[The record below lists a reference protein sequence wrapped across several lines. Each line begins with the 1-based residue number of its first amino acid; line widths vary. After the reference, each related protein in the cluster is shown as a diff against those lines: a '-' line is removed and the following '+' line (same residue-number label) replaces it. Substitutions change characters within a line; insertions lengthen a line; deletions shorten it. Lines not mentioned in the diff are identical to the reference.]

1 MTTECDPQAGLDSDE
16 IDALFADRTVNGVL
30 LDRSGAIVYVS
41 RGWREFARES
51 GFTLPNFGI
60 GQNYLRHC
68 AYADEESARIVE
80 GIAQLLAGRA
90 DFLSFVY
97 PCHSPT
103 APRWFLL
110 LGFPYVKGN
119 LTALVHID
127 ISGFMPP
134 MTANREP
141 VVLTDRVGRELMNAL
156 VSRKGS
162 ARDLPVQLPAELDV
176 ARASGGGRSEFSTPA
191 LSKRQ
196 NEVLELIAKGMSN
209 VEIARALAI
218 SPNTVKIHVSG
229 ILARLGLPSRTQAIH
244 WMLTRNAQES
254 PAADTR
260 R

>member
-1 MTTECDPQAGLDSDE
+1 MTTECDPKSDLSTEE

-30 LDRSGAIVYVS
+30 LDRSGAIVHVS
-41 RGWREFARES
+41 RGWKAFAQEA
-51 GFTLPNFGI
+51 GLVLPNFGI

-80 GIAQLLAGRA
+80 GIAQLLAGRI

-103 APRWFLL
+103 ERRWFLL
-110 LGFPYVKGN
+110 LGFPHVKGD
-119 LTALVHID
+119 LTALVHIN
-127 ISGFMPP
+127 ITGFIPP
-134 MTANREP
+134 MMENREP
-141 VVLTDRVGRELMNAL
+141 VVVTDRIGAEVVNAVLREQKAAPRGMPA
-156 VSRKGS
+156 G
-162 ARDLPVQLPAELDV
+162 LPVEADV
-176 ARASGGGRSEFSTPA
+176 RALGGGRSGSPA

-196 NEVLELIAKGMSN
+196 GEVLELMSKGMSN

-244 WMLTRNAQES
+244 WMLTRGPQERS
-254 PAADTR
+254 TESGR
-260 R
+260 